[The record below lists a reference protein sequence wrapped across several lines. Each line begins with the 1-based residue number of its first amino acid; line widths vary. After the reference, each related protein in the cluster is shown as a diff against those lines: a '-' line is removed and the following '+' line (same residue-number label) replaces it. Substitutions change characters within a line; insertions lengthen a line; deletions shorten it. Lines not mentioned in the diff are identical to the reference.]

1 MRSVWTL
8 LLLVLSA
15 TAGAS
20 ERILSF
26 HSEIRVM
33 DDGWIEV
40 TETIRVNAEGDRI
53 RRGIYRD
60 QYTDY
65 EDFLGNRYRSEIQPL
80 AVLRNDQRE
89 SFHTIDIDRGIRT
102 YFGRSDRY
110 ITPGEHTYT
119 YRYRANRLLGF
130 FEEHDELYWQVT
142 GFDWAFPIES
152 ASARVTLEFTD
163 RPEELEIEA
172 YTGPYGAR
180 GTAYTSRQEAP
191 GVAFFE
197 SSRPLSPV
205 NGLTIVVGWPKGHVT
220 EPTSAQKIGWLLRD
234 NRNLIVAVAGYL
246 LLLVYCIPVWSRHGR
261 DPEEGVIFTRYV
273 PPQGFSPASLRYIRQ
288 MYYDNKTM
296 TAAVVN
302 LGVKG
307 YLRIDNSDGKHTLV
321 KLDPGPD
328 APELAAGEHEL
339 YEELFAH
346 SHYVALESENHERLG
361 KAKAVHRKS
370 LIQDYRNNYFQTNA
384 WMNLPAILIV
394 ILTAIAA
401 LIAGSGPTVPV
412 IATIVLSVATAVW
425 FAILLKRPTLRGR
438 KLLDDMLGF
447 RDYLEVAEKD
457 EMNLRNPPEKTPE
470 LFERYLP
477 FALALGVD
485 QAWGE
490 KFASVLDAIR
500 GPDGSGYSPVWYSG
514 HWSNA
519 SLSSTTSGLSSGLNS
534 AIASSVTPP
543 GSSSGG
549 GGGGFSGGGGGG
561 GGGGGW

>member
-1 MRSVWTL
+1 MRAIWTVAL
-8 LLLVLSA
+8 LASSA
-15 TAGAS
+15 IAGAS

-26 HSEIRVM
+26 HSDIRVM

-60 QYTDY
+60 QFTDY
-65 EDFLGNRYRSEIQPL
+65 EDYLGNRYVAEILPME
-80 AVLRNDQRE
+80 VLRNDQRE

-102 YFGRSDRY
+102 YFGSRDRY

-119 YRYRANRLLGF
+119 YRYRANRLLGY

-142 GFDWAFPIES
+142 GFEWVFPIER
-152 ASARVTLEFTD
+152 ATARVTLAFED
-163 RPEELEIEA
+163 RPDDLDIEA

-180 GTAYTSRQEAP
+180 GSAYTSRLEAP

-197 SSRPLSPV
+197 STEPLSPV
-205 NGLTIVVGWPKGHVT
+205 NGMTIVVGWPKGYVT
-220 EPTSAQKIGWLLRD
+220 EPTRAQRIGWVLRD
-234 NRNLIVAVAGYL
+234 NRNLIVALAGYL
-246 LLLVYCIPVWSRHGR
+246 LLLAYYIPVWSRHGK

-273 PPQGFSPASLRYIRQ
+273 PPKGFSPASLRYIRQ
-288 MYYDNKTM
+288 MYYDNKVM
-296 TAAVVN
+296 TAAVVS
-302 LGVKG
+302 LAVKG
-307 YLRIDNSDGKHTLV
+307 YLRIDYSHSKHSLI

-328 APELAAGEHEL
+328 APELAAGEREL
-339 YEELFAH
+339 YEGLFAR
-346 SHYVALESENHERLG
+346 SKVVALENENHERLG
-361 KAKAVHRKS
+361 KAKAAHRKS
-370 LIQDYRNNYFQTNA
+370 LIKDYKHNYFQTNA

-394 ILTAIAA
+394 VLTAAAA
-401 LIAGSGPTVPV
+401 LIVGSGPTVLV
-412 IATIVLSVATAVW
+412 IAAIVLSVATTIW

-438 KLLDDMLGF
+438 NLLDEMLGF
-447 RDYLEVAEKD
+447 RDYLDVAEKD
-457 EMNLRNPPEKTPE
+457 ELNLRNPPDKTPE

-485 QAWGE
+485 QEWAE
-490 KFASVLDAIR
+490 KFASVLASVR

-514 HWSNA
+514 RWSNS
-519 SLSSTTSGLSSGLNS
+519 SLSSTTKGLSSGLNS